1 MIQLF
6 CAIARV
12 ILIKYGGNIGRV
24 YGANEGFSSCVAI
37 GLFLYFDDFDYH
49 LKTTWFPSDWNLTTD
64 TNYVQMLLFC
74 NEETLLVAEIDD
86 QA

>member
-1 MIQLF
+1 MLTRDVEPFTKLGNSHSPVCYSEFLIMIQLF

-37 GLFLYFDDFDYH
+37 GLWFLYFDDFDYH
-49 LKTTWFPSDWNLTTD
+49 LKTT
-64 TNYVQMLLFC
+64 
-74 NEETLLVAEIDD
+74 
-86 QA
+86 